1 MATDGH
7 LCLHTAGSF
16 GLLGLHQSFQVHQ
29 SRIDMMRT
37 EKGRVRPISC
47 SVGHSDVGPR
57 VDPQDRGPVASRNGL
72 KLFPAGGFSSGQAT
86 GGMQGLEDCIPTQQ
100 TTQPRSQ
107 EVEKLR
113 DEA

>member
-7 LCLHTAGSF
+7 LFVHSAGSF
-16 GLLGLHQSFQVHQ
+16 GLLALGHSFQVPQ
-29 SRIDMMRT
+29 PRIDKMRT
-37 EKGRVRPISC
+37 EKGCVRPICC

-57 VDPQDRGPVASRNGL
+57 ADPRDQGPVPSRNGL
-72 KLFPAGGFSSGQAT
+72 KFFPKGGFSSGQAT
-86 GGMQGLEDCIPTQQ
+86 GGIQGLEDCIPTQQ
-100 TTQPRSQ
+100 TMQPRSQ